1 MSIDVKSVD
10 AAGYTSSDRKSTKM
24 VISIIAGNGYHV
36 TRNVQYGGRVP
47 YRLITTTTEIT
58 VISLR

>member
-24 VISIIAGNGYHV
+24 VIPMIAGKGYHD
-36 TRNVQYGGRVP
+36 TRNVQVGGRVL
-47 YRLITTTTEIT
+47 YRLITNTTEIT